1 MTRHLGTAA
10 AILVAVAAG
19 PAFGQGTAAQQGSGT
34 AAPAAG
40 SGASA
45 AYHDAMTSMDRKM
58 AGMQM
63 TGDPSIDFAQMMI
76 PHHQAAV
83 DMAEVYLRDG
93 HDPQLRAM
101 SQQIV
106 TSQRKEIGT
115 LEAWLAKHRK
125 P

>member
-1 MTRHLGTAA
+1 VTRPLGPAL

-19 PAFGQGTAAQQGSGT
+19 PAFGQGTAAQQGT
-34 AAPAAG
+34 AMPAAG
-40 SGASA
+40 SNASA
-45 AYHDAMTSMDRKM
+45 AYHDAMTAVDQKM
-58 AGMQM
+58 AGMRV
-63 TGDPSIDFAQMMI
+63 TGDPSVDFARMMI
-76 PHHQAAV
+76 PHHQAAI
-83 DMAEVYLRDG
+83 DMAEAYLRDG

-101 SQQIV
+101 SQRIV